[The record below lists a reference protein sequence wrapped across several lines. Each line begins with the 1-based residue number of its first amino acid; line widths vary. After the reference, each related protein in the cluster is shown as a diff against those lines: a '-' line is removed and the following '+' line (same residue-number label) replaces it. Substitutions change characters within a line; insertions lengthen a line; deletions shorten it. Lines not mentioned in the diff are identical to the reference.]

1 MPATRLSVTSRR
13 RCHRTPRPLQKDAET
28 KHDGQRARAPTRG
41 RHFVR
46 SEARQPTAA
55 PFVHPRNKP
64 AQERRVQV
72 YAMSLG
78 FCRHLLR
85 SCHGPQAPCAPLR
98 FIWTSNFAECSAV
111 WRRCDLAGRF
121 GPSQRV
127 VCRTSKQSPPCMA
140 SEHIARLSQAEP
152 LSRRCLH
159 VAIQRQA
166 TRGAPVT
173 KWANCHCFHT
183 SPSARALPAPLIW
196 VILKPVQK
204 LVAILLGRS
213 LRRWWKDLPPN
224 KKELFKQ
231 SVRKNK
237 WKLAMGGCCLGVLF
251 SIFYLTHLDESP
263 ITGRQRLLVFSKQ
276 HFGELSDLTAKAYL
290 EDFKDNLVPE
300 NDPRHKAVTAVLM
313 HLVAKN
319 KDISEL
325 SAMSWT
331 VNIVESPLVNAFVL
345 PFLFNRPYSRKL
357 EVEAD
362 KVGLQLAAKACADVR
377 AGSVFW
383 HQMDLSEVLTG
394 KPTVPEWLSTH
405 PSHVSRAEQLDRLI
419 PEALK
424 LRESCDCPALPDQ
437 DPRTVFM
444 HKVQLLLEKVK
455 VATSESSS
463 RSPAQP
469 QALPIPLAIPG
480 TEVARGL
487 TGNLRPET
495 LGTTSDKKHWEPP
508 SPLPAITL
516 RGELGIEGPAGGRR
530 EAPNQQRAFETVP
543 GLAVAMDTLEVW
555 NLQMFRKLFIWRCC
569 HDNETCSKVSWK
581 LKSTAGRWGAA
592 VGTI

>member
-1 MPATRLSVTSRR
+1 
-13 RCHRTPRPLQKDAET
+13 
-28 KHDGQRARAPTRG
+28 
-41 RHFVR
+41 
-46 SEARQPTAA
+46 
-55 PFVHPRNKP
+55 
-64 AQERRVQV
+64 
-72 YAMSLG
+72 MSLG

-345 PFLFNRPYSRKL
+345 PRGQVFVFTGMLEAVADIHQLFFVLGHEMAHALMGHGAEQASLVHFVDFLSLILLMAIWAVCPRDSLALVGQWIQSKLVQFLFNRPYSRKL

-495 LGTTSDKKHWEPP
+495 LGTTSDK
-508 SPLPAITL
+508 
-516 RGELGIEGPAGGRR
+516 
-530 EAPNQQRAFETVP
+530 
-543 GLAVAMDTLEVW
+543 
-555 NLQMFRKLFIWRCC
+555 
-569 HDNETCSKVSWK
+569 
-581 LKSTAGRWGAA
+581 
-592 VGTI
+592 